1 MVNQWSQR
9 KCQRNI
15 YQIYPDIAFSYL
27 VLVCRI
33 KQRFQRL
40 MYDID
45 KNTSVRYP
53 KKLSAVKLSCS
64 RKIEV
69 KWNQYNS
76 YKVTNPKT
84 KWSII
89 DSVVQPISCSVE
101 VLYSLITYFRNKN
114 CITGCTDVLLY
125 YWYIYKWSFQIC
137 EWYRV
142 YCTHTWYTW
151 DTTTQSNNIHI
162 NKSHGGLYWYRYL
175 VIGRFVNEIK
185 LAYPV
190 SSAVCV
196 MDHCAINIITI
207 HLKYDRWTNTPFKF
221 K

>member
-1 MVNQWSQR
+1 MCIR
-9 KCQRNI
+9 RGIHLHI
-15 YQIYPDIAFSYL
+15 YCIYMYIFGHKKYL
-27 VLVCRI
+27 LRYILCTI
-33 KQRFQRL
+33 
-40 MYDID
+40 
-45 KNTSVRYP
+45 VR
-53 KKLSAVKLSCS
+53 
-64 RKIEV
+64 
-69 KWNQYNS
+69 
-76 YKVTNPKT
+76 
-84 KWSII
+84 
-89 DSVVQPISCSVE
+89 
-101 VLYSLITYFRNKN
+101 
-114 CITGCTDVLLY
+114 
-125 YWYIYKWSFQIC
+125 YIYKWSFQIC

-151 DTTTQSNNIHI
+151 DTTTQGNNIHI

-207 HLKYDRWTNTPFKF
+207 NLKYDRWTNTPFKF